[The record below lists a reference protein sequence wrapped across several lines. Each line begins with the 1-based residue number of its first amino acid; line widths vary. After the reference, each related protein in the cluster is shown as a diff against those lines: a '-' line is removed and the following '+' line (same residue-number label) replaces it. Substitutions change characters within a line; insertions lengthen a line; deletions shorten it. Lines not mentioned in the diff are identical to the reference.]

1 MTIIES
7 NKLASLYKMFSD
19 ETRLNI
25 LYALYEK
32 PLSVFEITEAVI
44 MSQSAV
50 SHQLRLLKDNVL
62 VKNERVGKQV
72 FYSLADDHVKTILDQ
87 GLSHIRHI

>member
-72 FYSLADDHVKTILDQ
+72 FL
-87 GLSHIRHI
+87 

>member
-1 MTIIES
+1 
-7 NKLASLYKMFSD
+7 MFSD

-25 LYALYEK
+25 LYALYDK
-32 PLSVFEITEAVI
+32 TLSVHEITESVL

-62 VKNERVGKQV
+62 VKYERIGKQV